1 MKICI
6 AASAGGHLTE
16 ALQLSEVWKGK
27 DHFFISDRR
36 INAIS
41 LAMQE
46 KSNNFSAPANS
57 KVCLEKEK
65 VYFILPSRRN
75 YFKFGI
81 SFLQSLYI
89 ILKERP
95 SVIIS
100 TGAEIGYPA
109 LLIGHYL
116 GIKTIYIETL
126 ARINS
131 PSLCGKLIYG
141 KCDHF
146 YVQWEE
152 SKKFFPKAKYIG
164 SVLE

>member
-16 ALQLSEVWKGK
+16 ALQLKEIWRGK
-27 DHFFISDRR
+27 KHFFISDKR

-41 LAMQE
+41 LAH
-46 KSNNFSAPANS
+46 
-57 KVCLEKEK
+57 KEK
-65 VYFILPSRRN
+65 VYFIIPARRN
-75 YFKFGI
+75 YFKFTI

-89 ILKERP
+89 ILRERP

-100 TGAEIGYPA
+100 TGAEIGFPA

-116 GIKTIYIETL
+116 GIKTIYIETI

-141 KCDHF
+141 KVNHF

-152 SKKFFPKAKYIG
+152 SKKFFPKAKYVG
-164 SVLE
+164 SILE

>member
-1 MKICI
+1 MKMCI

-16 ALQLSEVWKGK
+16 GLQLSEVWKGK
-27 DHFFISDRR
+27 KHFFISDKR

-41 LAMQE
+41 L
-46 KSNNFSAPANS
+46 S
-57 KVCLEKEK
+57 KKEK
-65 VYFILPSRRN
+65 VYFIIPARRN
-75 YFKFGI
+75 YFKFII

-95 SVIIS
+95 TVIIS
-100 TGAEIGYPA
+100 TGAEIGFPA

-141 KCDHF
+141 KCSNF
-146 YVQWEE
+146 YIQWEE
-152 SKKFFPKAKYIG
+152 QKKFFPKAKYVG
-164 SVLE
+164 SILE